1 MKRIDLF
8 TTLLVTF
15 ILASCTNQHC
25 CFEQT
30 KENFSAIGGHISG
43 EVEQTQQN
51 FSDIYAYVGND
62 FSTSPG
68 RIKETASSMYQTI
81 NFADT
86 STRLAPLQGFFL
98 GQIEEGVEE
107 TPKNLKAILQA
118 LCLSK

>member
-8 TTLLVTF
+8 IAILVTF
-15 ILASCTNQHC
+15 ILTSCTNQHC

-43 EVEQTQQN
+43 EVEQTQKN
-51 FSDIYAYVGND
+51 FSDIYSYVGND
-62 FSTSPG
+62 ISTSPG
-68 RIKETASSMYQTI
+68 RIKKTAGTMYEPI

-86 STRLAPLQGFFL
+86 STRLAPVQGFFL
-98 GQIEEGVEE
+98 GQIEESIEE